1 MQKIKVKPKELPSL
15 SQTLKR
21 VTNYPSQT
29 TANLLP
35 KASPRVFETL
45 VSTQLN
51 TITSSTKVSTINLF
65 NTLSGIKT
73 IEC

>member
-1 MQKIKVKPKELPSL
+1 MQKIKVKPKKLPSL
-15 SQTLKR
+15 SQTLKC

-29 TANLLP
+29 TANLL
-35 KASPRVFETL
+35 PRVFETL